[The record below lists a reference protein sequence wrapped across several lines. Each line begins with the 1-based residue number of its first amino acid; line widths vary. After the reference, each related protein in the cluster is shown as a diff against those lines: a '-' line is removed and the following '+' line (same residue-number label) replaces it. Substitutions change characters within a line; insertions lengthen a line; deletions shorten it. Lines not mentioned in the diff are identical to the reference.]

1 MYGRPASGDEFVMQ
15 RSGSDEK
22 PLGFWTR
29 GGVLAAAAGIDRP
42 KELRVAKALIEAKL
56 RPPAAVLADSATDL
70 RGLLRGLVPLSGPLK
85 WVLVCESSALIEDEG
100 FRMATS
106 PPVSIFLSAGE
117 LFCVDD
123 TCTHE
128 TYSLADGWVE
138 NCVVECA
145 LHMAKF
151 DLRTG
156 AVLSPPATD
165 RIRVH
170 EVRVQDG
177 EVFVRIPATYRREEM
192 A

>member
-1 MYGRPASGDEFVMQ
+1 MAGSGGT
-15 RSGSDEK
+15 SGAPNGTHVPTDDQE
-22 PLGFWTR
+22 W
-29 GGVLAAAAGIDRP
+29 VHAC
-42 KELRVAKALIEAKL
+42 AL
-56 RPPAAVLADSATDL
+56 
-70 RGLLRGLVPLSGPLK
+70 
-85 WVLVCESSALIEDEG
+85 SALIEDEG

-117 LFCVDD
+117 VFCVDD

-138 NCVVECA
+138 DCVVECA

-165 RIRVH
+165 RIRVY

-177 EVFVRIPATYRREEM
+177 QVFVRIPATCRREDT